1 MHDELQYIDVL
12 ERLKGWL
19 VAQRSDLAET
29 CQQRVAG
36 FESSHPAHYYKER
49 FLSALA
55 QANCHSSE
63 SLREAARAV
72 RLAEEEPDSF
82 ERELLG
88 EAAPAFFSRMSG
100 PKRRQLPQWLA
111 NLDQIGGE
119 SLHNV
124 LHAATQLDQALAF
137 LRKTFPGLQTMDQY
151 RVLRAWNYPVLLPSP
166 RRQSLFYRI
175 GLLKEKGPA
184 ATRLRAMAELGATM
198 ARAAHEPLQAVDFFI
213 GVFTGDEPGQSPE
226 LSRCAASPQCTDCC
240 ISGHCDFQRYRQKPA
255 ERLPTIKQWDPRQ
268 RPRER
273 LARQGAASLTD
284 AELLAIIM
292 RTGTSSQTAIALSQ
306 AVLGRF
312 GGLRGMDEAALAEL
326 TREKGIGDVKA
337 VTIKA
342 ALELGRR
349 IAGEKSD
356 GEYIHSSSEV
366 FARFEHRLAHLKQE
380 QFHLLCMDTKH
391 RITHETMISQ
401 GSLGSSVVHPR
412 EAYKDA
418 IRNSAASVIFLH
430 NHPSGDP
437 TPSRQDEEVTT
448 RLKEAGKILGIPML
462 DHVIIGR
469 GRYYSF
475 EAARLIDPAASQ

>member
-1 MHDELQYIDVL
+1 
-12 ERLKGWL
+12 
-19 VAQRSDLAET
+19 
-29 CQQRVAG
+29 
-36 FESSHPAHYYKER
+36 
-49 FLSALA
+49 
-55 QANCHSSE
+55 
-63 SLREAARAV
+63 
-72 RLAEEEPDSF
+72 
-82 ERELLG
+82 
-88 EAAPAFFSRMSG
+88 
-100 PKRRQLPQWLA
+100 
-111 NLDQIGGE
+111 
-119 SLHNV
+119 
-124 LHAATQLDQALAF
+124 
-137 LRKTFPGLQTMDQY
+137 
-151 RVLRAWNYPVLLPSP
+151 
-166 RRQSLFYRI
+166 
-175 GLLKEKGPA
+175 
-184 ATRLRAMAELGATM
+184 
-198 ARAAHEPLQAVDFFI
+198 
-213 GVFTGDEPGQSPE
+213 
-226 LSRCAASPQCTDCC
+226 
-240 ISGHCDFQRYRQKPA
+240 
-255 ERLPTIKQWDPRQ
+255 
-268 RPRER
+268 
-273 LARQGAASLTD
+273 
-284 AELLAIIM
+284 M

-418 IRNSAASVIFLH
+418 IRNSADSVIFLH